1 MVVLDTSVTF
11 KWFEEGEKGHIE
23 ATKILEQHNLGK
35 EKIIAPDLLLYEMTN
50 AWSTKSYYTV
60 SQVIRNLKL
69 LDKWKLGFI
78 KLEITDFKKAT
89 EYSKKY
95 KISVYDA
102 SYIALARKKKC
113 DFITAD
119 QKLVEKVNLP
129 FVKTLSYF

>member
-11 KWFEEGEKGHIE
+11 KWFEEKEKGHTE
-23 ATKILEQHNLGK
+23 ATEILGQHNLGK

-50 AWSTKSYYTV
+50 AWSTKSYNTI

-78 KLEITDFKKAT
+78 KLEITDFKKAA

-102 SYIALARKKKC
+102 SYIALAQKKKC

-119 QKLVEKVNLP
+119 QKLVEKVNLT
-129 FVKTLSYF
+129 FVKTLS